1 MIGVDANAKLG
12 LFDANCFPSNVG
24 LYSDGPRGT
33 KGRLAFSFFVEQLN
47 MIALNTISVQPA
59 GKFTQWDVHDP
70 DDVNVTVFDPRQI
83 DFIFISQ
90 GLSSCASAAAGD
102 SSATDSDHRPVVGEF
117 RYPLNAEQQRSKAAN
132 TKIFIATSQNQ
143 YAGV

>member
-1 MIGVDANAKLG
+1 MQIVFLLMLVCIPTDLG
-12 LFDANCFPSNVG
+12 AQKEDLLFH
-24 LYSDGPRGT
+24 
-33 KGRLAFSFFVEQLN
+33 FFVEQLN
-47 MIALNTISVQPA
+47 MIALNTISVQSA
-59 GKFTQWDVHDP
+59 RNFTHWDVHDP
-70 DDVNVTVFDPRQI
+70 DDLNVTVFDPRQI

-90 GLSSCASAAAGD
+90 GLSSCASAAARD